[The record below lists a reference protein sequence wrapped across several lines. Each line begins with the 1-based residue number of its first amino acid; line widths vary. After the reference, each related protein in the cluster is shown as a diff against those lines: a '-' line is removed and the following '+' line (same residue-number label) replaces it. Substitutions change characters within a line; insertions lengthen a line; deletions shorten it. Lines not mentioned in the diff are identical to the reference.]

1 MSKKKK
7 KKLKLAKKS
16 VKILQ
21 SGKIKISK
29 DQKIDITDLT
39 ADSIDNAVVS
49 RLDGIISKEDV
60 VINASDMKVDAGI
73 NLLTVSESM
82 DHMAKINSDKTNTI
96 VIVVPKKAA
105 LSCFDFSFSTDL
117 GEILRRSTLAPVY
130 KHLKEEWVKL
140 NENDT
145 SNFTNVMYVPGVT
158 VFLDE
163 YGNFMPY
170 KYKINVLVLTIPN
183 KKYMTEN
190 PVEEIDADSIRR
202 RVVADILDSAIKC
215 GCKHLI
221 VDPHCYPVLRKDN
234 DHTTAL
240 WKECLH
246 TQRVI
251 EQVRSLTFAID
262 NEDLYYKF
270 HFVIED

>member
-29 DQKIDITDLT
+29 DQKIDISDLT
-39 ADSIDNAVVS
+39 ADSIENAVVS

-73 NLLTVSESM
+73 NLLSLSDSM
-82 DHMAKINSDKTNTI
+82 DHMAKLNSDKVNTI
-96 VIVVPKKAA
+96 VITVPKKAA
-105 LSCFDFSFSTDL
+105 LSCFDFSFSTEL

-130 KHLKEEWVKL
+130 KHLKDEWVKL
-140 NENDT
+140 NENDAT
-145 SNFTNVMYVPGVT
+145 NFTNVMYVPGLT

-163 YGNFMPY
+163 YGNFMPV
-170 KYKINVLVLTIPN
+170 KYKINVLILAIPH
-183 KKYMTEN
+183 KKFMAEN
-190 PVEEIDADSIRR
+190 PVEEVGNGVVSR
-202 RVVADILDSAIKC
+202 RVVADILDASIKC

-221 VDPHCYPVLRKDN
+221 VDPHCYPALRKDN

-240 WKECLH
+240 WKEALH

-251 EQVRSLTFAID
+251 EQVRSLTFAI
-262 NEDLYYKF
+262 EHEELYYKF